1 MQQVILTIL
10 IIAALV
16 LFFLPILKRLKI
28 VQQGKGEFS
37 LDDLPSRISRF
48 ISEVVFQSKVISQRP
63 AAGLMHA
70 FVFWAFMAFIL
81 ETLNHFTK
89 GYGWEYLG
97 HGIIHWII
105 SAVVA
110 VFAVLAL
117 IGIVYLFIRRFI
129 FRPDALGEHFS
140 YTSGLVALFIA
151 ILMVSYLLELCCF
164 EDGTS
169 AAQINW
175 WIHAVTILAFLTLIP
190 HSKHLHLVL
199 GPFTT
204 FLKDLTI
211 TRIRPLDFEKEE
223 FGAEALTDLHKH
235 TLLGAFSCVECGRCY
250 DHCPARLTGKQLDPK
265 QLMLDLR
272 AGLLKDPSQN
282 AVGEVISEE
291 ILWQCTTC
299 GACTFQCPVG
309 IDQAIPIIE
318 FRRGLVAGG
327 QFPVEMRPLF
337 DNLEKSFNPWK
348 YPESQA
354 EEFLEENKF
363 PEYDGQDVLYWMGC
377 MGRFDFYYQKV
388 ALAFKT
394 ILDQSGISWGIL
406 KDEKCTGDAT
416 RRAGNEFLFQM
427 LAEINIETLNAAS
440 PSKIVTTCPHCLRAL
455 TEYRDMGLKPEIELI
470 HHTKFI
476 DDLIRHDKL
485 GVSLSEKKQ
494 TVVHDACYLSR
505 YLGKEYCDLPRQ
517 NLRAAG
523 VTPSEVP
530 RSKQKS
536 LCCGAG
542 GAMLF
547 AEETEGTRINH
558 ERVDEL
564 VASGC
569 QTIATACPFCQL
581 MLRDGLADKEKEDI
595 QVRDV
600 AQFIADGISY

>member
-1 MQQVILTIL
+1 MQQVILSIL
-10 IIAALV
+10 IIAGLALFCIPV
-16 LFFLPILKRLKI
+16 YRRVRII
-28 VQQGKGEFS
+28 QQGKGEFS
-37 LDDLPSRISRF
+37 FDNLPAQIGRF
-48 ISEVVFQSKVISQRP
+48 FTEVVFQSKVISQRP

-70 FVFWAFMAFIL
+70 FVFWAFIVFVL

-97 HGIIHWII
+97 HGFIHWII
-105 SAVVA
+105 STIVA
-110 VFAVLAL
+110 IFAVLAL
-117 IGIVYLFIRRFI
+117 IGIIYLFIRRFI
-129 FRPDALGEHFS
+129 FRPKALGDHLS
-140 YTSGLVALFIA
+140 YSSGLVALFIA
-151 ILMVSYLLELCCF
+151 ILMVTYLLGLCCF

-169 AAQINW
+169 AAKINW
-175 WIHAVTILAFLTLIP
+175 WIHSVTILAFLALIP
-190 HSKHLHLVL
+190 QSKHLHLVF
-199 GPFTT
+199 GPITT
-204 FLKDLTI
+204 FLKDFALI
-211 TRIRPLDFEKEE
+211 RIHPLDFEKEE
-223 FGAEALTDLHKH
+223 FGAESLTDLHKH
-235 TLLGAFSCVECGRCY
+235 TLLGAFTCVECGRCF
-250 DHCPARLTGKQLDPK
+250 DHCPARLTGKKLDPK

-272 AGLLKDPSQN
+272 TGLLKDPSQS

-309 IDQAIPIIE
+309 IDQPIPIIE

-327 QFPVEMRPLF
+327 QFPAEMRPLF

-354 EEFLEENKF
+354 EEFLEENNF

-388 ALAFKT
+388 ALAFKS

-406 KDEKCTGDAT
+406 KDEKCTGDAA

-427 LAEINIETLNAAS
+427 LTEINIELLNTAS
-440 PSKIVTTCPHCLRAL
+440 PPKIVTTCPHCLRTL

-476 DDLIRHDKL
+476 DDLIKQNKL
-485 GVSLSEKKQ
+485 GISLSEKQQ
-494 TVVHDACYLSR
+494 TVIHDACYLSR
-505 YLGKEYCDLPRQ
+505 YLGKEYCELPRR

-523 VTPSEVP
+523 VTPLEVA
-530 RSKQKS
+530 RSRQHS
-536 LCCGAG
+536 FCCGAG

-564 VASGC
+564 LTTGSE
-569 QTIATACPFCQL
+569 TIATACPFCQL
-581 MLRDGLADKEKEDI
+581 MLRDGLADKEKENI
-595 QVRDV
+595 QVRDI
-600 AQFIADGISY
+600 AQFVADGIIK